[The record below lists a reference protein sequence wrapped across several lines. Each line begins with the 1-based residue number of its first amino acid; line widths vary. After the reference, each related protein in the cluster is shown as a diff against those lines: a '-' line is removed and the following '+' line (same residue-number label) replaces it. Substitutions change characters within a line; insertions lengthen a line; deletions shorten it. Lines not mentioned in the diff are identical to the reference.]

1 MPQLACPICYAPLQH
16 EANTLRCE
24 KNHSFDYAKRGYVNL
39 LPVQFRRSKQPGDD
53 VDMVQARAQF
63 LARGFYQPIAAKLV
77 ELIAAH
83 TGANAAHCIDIGC
96 GEGYYTRAVAAAL
109 PLLNIVAL
117 DISKSAV
124 HAACAGASTIEWLVA
139 SNAHLPMS
147 VHSIDMAWTLFT
159 PLQTE
164 ELTRVLK
171 PEGTL
176 IVVGAGEQHLIELR
190 QKIYDDVRMKPFALP
205 TAFDSWQRTDHTLQF
220 TFEVDNA
227 ALQQLLQMTPHF
239 WRVAPVR
246 KEPLQQLAQLTL
258 TADIVFA
265 VLHPPTPH

>member
-1 MPQLACPICYAPLQH
+1 MPQLACPICYAPLHH

-24 KNHSFDYAKRGYVNL
+24 KNHNFDRAKRGYVNL
-39 LPVQFRRSKQPGDD
+39 LPVQFRHSKQPGDD
-53 VDMVQARAQF
+53 ANMVQARAQF
-63 LARGFYQPIAAKLV
+63 LMRGFYQPIAAKLV

-83 TGANAAHCIDIGC
+83 AGANAAHCIDIGC
-96 GEGYYTRAVAAAL
+96 GEGYYTRAVTETL
-109 PLLNIVAL
+109 PALNIVAL

-124 HAACAGASTIEWLVA
+124 HAACASKNNIEWLVA
-139 SNAHLPMS
+139 SNAHLPVAS
-147 VHSIDMAWTLFT
+147 SSIDIAWTLFT

-164 ELTRVLK
+164 ELTRALK
-171 PEGTL
+171 TEGTL

-205 TAFDSWQRTDHTLQF
+205 TAFNDWTRTDHTLQF
-220 TFEVDNA
+220 TFDVDNI

-239 WRVAPVR
+239 WRVAPAK
-246 KEPLQQLAQLTL
+246 KEPLQQLPQLTL
-258 TADIVFA
+258 TADVVFS